1 MSVIIRVVLA
11 GFRRVVDGMV
21 LVTMCNMG
29 VVPGFF
35 VVFGGVMFRRGAMMF
50 RGVLVV
56 LGGFQVMVGDLFRHG
71 VPFAIEHNKGS

>member
-1 MSVIIRVVLA
+1 MLA
-11 GFRRVVDGMV
+11 GFRRVMLGMV
-21 LVTMCNMG
+21 LMTMCDVR

-35 VVFGGVMFRRGAMMF
+35 VVFSGVMFRRGAMMF